1 MLELQK
7 GPEDDS
13 EMCASRS
20 KLMLFFEVHVVA
32 VVVGLGSV
40 VLQHASD
47 AGVVLISFRD
57 ARPKPMR
64 IR

>member
-1 MLELQK
+1 MELKK
-7 GPEDDS
+7 GSEADS
-13 EMCASRS
+13 EMCESQF
-20 KLMLFFEVHVVA
+20 KLMVFLEVHVVA